1 MTKRAV
7 KLVRKKRVLSRKKN
21 VAAYARVSTSK
32 DTMLHSLSAQ
42 VSYYSDLIQRTPGW
56 LYVGVYVDEGIT
68 GTKAE
73 RPNFT
78 RLINDAR
85 AGKIDLI
92 ITKSISRFAR
102 NTVVLL
108 ETVRELKSMNVEV
121 FFEDQNLYS
130 LSEEGELILSF
141 LASYAQEEARSVSE
155 NLKWSI
161 RNGFKKGK
169 AWNTY
174 VFGYEFKDGTFY
186 DNKLEAEIVKEIY
199 RQYLNGKGTPA
210 IAKYLNAKG
219 ICTKLN
225 NAWRHGGVAYVL
237 RNYLYTGNMLLQS
250 TFKDSFITKRKTKN
264 NGELPKYHA
273 EHTHE
278 AIIDL
283 ATFNKVQETIK
294 KRQKRYKT
302 RQTASKPTI
311 YRGLLKC
318 EHCDKNFR
326 RKVTKGKAYWMC
338 ATYNMYG
345 KDACPSR
352 QIPEDILND
361 MVRNTLGL
369 ETLSNELLKEY
380 LTSITLNNKQELVF
394 GFIDGNAETKTWK
407 HKSRKESWTPAMKER
422 ARQTAL
428 EAVK

>member
-1 MTKRAV
+1 MTKREV

-42 VSYYSDLIQRTPGW
+42 VSYYSDLIQSTPGW
-56 LYVGVYVDEGIT
+56 LYAGVYVDEGIT
-68 GTKAE
+68 GTKAL

-121 FFEDQNLYS
+121 FFEEQNLYS
-130 LSEEGELILSF
+130 LSEEGELILTF

-186 DNKLEAEIVKEIY
+186 VNKLEAEIVKEIY
-199 RQYLNGKGTPA
+199 ELYLSGKGTPA
-210 IAKYLNAKG
+210 IAKHLNAKG
-219 ICTKLN
+219 IRTKLN
-225 NAWRHGGVAYVL
+225 NEWRHGGVAYVL

-283 ATFNKVQETIK
+283 ATFNKVQEMIK
-294 KRQKRYKT
+294 KRQKGYKP
-302 RQTASKPTI
+302 RQIASKPTI

-318 EHCDKNFR
+318 EHCGKNFR
-326 RKVTKGKAYWMC
+326 RKVTNGKAYWMC

-345 KDACPSR
+345 KNACPSR

-361 MVRNTLGL
+361 IVANEL
-369 ETLSNELLKEY
+369 EIKTLSNELLKEHVVN
-380 LTSITLNNKQELVF
+380 ITLNNKQELIF
-394 GFIDGNAETKTWK
+394 SFHDGVVKTKIWK
-407 HKSRKESWTPAMKER
+407 HKSRKESWTPEMKAR
-422 ARQTAL
+422 ARQAAL
-428 EAVK
+428 EDLK

>member
-1 MTKRAV
+1 MTKREV

-42 VSYYSDLIQRTPGW
+42 VSYYSDLIQSTPGW
-56 LYVGVYVDEGIT
+56 LYAGVYVDEGIT

-102 NTVVLL
+102 NTIVLL

-121 FFEDQNLYS
+121 FFEEQNLYS

-186 DNKLEAEIVKEIY
+186 VNKLEAEIVKEIY
-199 RQYLNGKGTPA
+199 ELYLSGKGTPA
-210 IAKYLNAKG
+210 IAKYLNEKG
-219 ICTKLN
+219 IRTKLN
-225 NAWRHGGVAYVL
+225 NEWRHGGVAYVL

-283 ATFNKVQETIK
+283 ATFNKVQDMIE
-294 KRQKRYKT
+294 KRQKGYKP
-302 RQTASKPTI
+302 RQIASKPTI

-318 EHCDKNFR
+318 EHCGKNFR

-361 MVRNTLGL
+361 IVRNTLGL
-369 ETLSNELLKEY
+369 ETLSNELLKERVVN
-380 LTSITLNNKQELVF
+380 ITLNNKQELILSF
-394 GFIDGNAETKTWK
+394 RDGVVETKIWK
-407 HKSRKESWTPAMKER
+407 HKSRKESWTSEMKAR
-422 ARQTAL
+422 ARQAAL
-428 EAVK
+428 EDLK

>member
-68 GTKAE
+68 GTKAL

-121 FFEDQNLYS
+121 FFEEQNLYS

-186 DNKLEAEIVKEIY
+186 VNKPEADIVKEIY

-210 IAKYLNAKG
+210 IAKYLNEKG
-219 ICTKLN
+219 IRTKLN
-225 NAWRHGGVAYVL
+225 NEWRHGGVAYVL

-264 NGELPKYHA
+264 NGE
-273 EHTHE
+273 
-278 AIIDL
+278 
-283 ATFNKVQETIK
+283 
-294 KRQKRYKT
+294 
-302 RQTASKPTI
+302 
-311 YRGLLKC
+311 
-318 EHCDKNFR
+318 
-326 RKVTKGKAYWMC
+326 
-338 ATYNMYG
+338 
-345 KDACPSR
+345 
-352 QIPEDILND
+352 
-361 MVRNTLGL
+361 
-369 ETLSNELLKEY
+369 
-380 LTSITLNNKQELVF
+380 
-394 GFIDGNAETKTWK
+394 
-407 HKSRKESWTPAMKER
+407 
-422 ARQTAL
+422 
-428 EAVK
+428 